1 MPLVFFL
8 LILPNCVF
16 FSEFVSFL
24 YTHHSSLPIITVLVH
39 LDAPALFAVPN
50 ICEYTEVT
58 AQRSLLCVVKAFI
71 LSSICASIHRIIQV
85 FSRYFK
91 KLKMEAPRL
100 PSMVTWWSLHKI
112 KKIYDVGKAVLK
124 HTTSS
129 RKRETTSQ
137 RMRRHLQATA
147 QQALQREG
155 STSPGTGSLPTM
167 FVGFAGGLTHNDG
180 ENLVC
185 GSPSSPGI
193 LSMFVLCVTCV
204 AITKYQ
210 Y

>member
-1 MPLVFFL
+1 
-8 LILPNCVF
+8 
-16 FSEFVSFL
+16 
-24 YTHHSSLPIITVLVH
+24 
-39 LDAPALFAVPN
+39 
-50 ICEYTEVT
+50 
-58 AQRSLLCVVKAFI
+58 
-71 LSSICASIHRIIQV
+71 
-85 FSRYFK
+85 
-91 KLKMEAPRL
+91 MEAPRL
-100 PSMVTWWSLHKI
+100 PSMVTWWCPTGMAK
-112 KKIYDVGKAVLK
+112 LK

-129 RKRETTSQ
+129 KKRETTSQ

-193 LSMFVLCVTCV
+193 LSMFVLCVTCCHHEV
-204 AITKYQ
+204 SVLACTHYCECLCVSVSLPSRYCSMDFSVCISASLCQCLPLDPCVCVYVRA
-210 Y
+210 